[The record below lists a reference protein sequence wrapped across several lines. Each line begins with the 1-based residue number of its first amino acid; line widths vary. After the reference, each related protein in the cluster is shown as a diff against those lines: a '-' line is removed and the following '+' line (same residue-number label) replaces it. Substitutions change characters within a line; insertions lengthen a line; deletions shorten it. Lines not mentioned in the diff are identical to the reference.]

1 MAITVD
7 TKQGKGVLAR
17 VASSIT
23 SADSNI
29 LNVSMDDK
37 YKEDSV
43 TMRFTIQVFNR
54 LHLSR
59 VLRGLRANSD
69 VFRVIRNKS
78 A

>member
-1 MAITVD
+1 
-7 TKQGKGVLAR
+7 
-17 VASSIT
+17 
-23 SADSNI
+23 
-29 LNVSMDDK
+29 MDDK

-78 A
+78 N